1 MKSWINN
8 SAFWLLFGASKSNA
22 PRRAKYKK
30 GGVNILPE
38 NFWKWYLVLI
48 IPSILVFLLDVHDRV
63 KHKNK
68 KYVGVWFP
76 LVLICFL
83 STFVGLLGA
92 VSNGLDEEGELWF
105 VAMMSVC
112 YVGMIICIR
121 ALRNKRIVY
130 SEDEDYFSIT
140 LLFREEKIKFKDV
153 TRIYLSN
160 QYLDIYIKERR
171 IRIGSNFLVGAE
183 EFERYVKDYMM
194 KVYGYTKDRNRK

>member
-1 MKSWINN
+1 M
-8 SAFWLLFGASKSNA
+8 
-22 PRRAKYKK
+22 
-30 GGVNILPE
+30 PE
-38 NFWKWYLVLI
+38 NFGKWYLILI
-48 IPSILVFLLDVHDRV
+48 IPSILVFASDVYDRI

-121 ALRNKRIVY
+121 VLRNKRIVY
-130 SEDEDYFSIT
+130 TEDEDYFSIT
-140 LLFREEKIKFKDV
+140 LLFREEKINFKDV
-153 TRIYLSN
+153 TRIHLSN

-171 IRIGSNFLVGAE
+171 IRIGSNFLIGAE
-183 EFERYVKDYMM
+183 EFEKYVKDYMM
-194 KVYGYTKDRNRK
+194 KTYEYPQGRNRK

>member
-1 MKSWINN
+1 M
-8 SAFWLLFGASKSNA
+8 
-22 PRRAKYKK
+22 
-30 GGVNILPE
+30 PE
-38 NFWKWYLVLI
+38 NFWKWYLILI
-48 IPSILVFLLDVHDRV
+48 IPSIIVFLLDVCDRI

-76 LVLICFL
+76 LVVICFL

-92 VSNGLDEEGELWF
+92 VSNSLDGFNEEDLWF
-105 VAMMSVC
+105 VPMMSVC
-112 YVGMIICIR
+112 YVGMIICVR
-121 ALRNKRIVY
+121 VLRNKRIVY
-130 SEDEDYFSIT
+130 SENEDYFSIT

-183 EFERYVKDYMM
+183 EFERYVKDYRM
-194 KVYGYTKDRNRK
+194 KAYEYPQGRNRK

>member
-1 MKSWINN
+1 M
-8 SAFWLLFGASKSNA
+8 
-22 PRRAKYKK
+22 
-30 GGVNILPE
+30 PE
-38 NFWKWYLVLI
+38 NFGKWYLILI
-48 IPSILVFLLDVHDRV
+48 IPSILVFLLDVRDRV
-63 KHKNK
+63 KHKKK

-105 VAMMSVC
+105 VTMMSVC

-140 LLFREEKIKFKDV
+140 LLFREEKIEFKDV

-194 KVYGYTKDRNRK
+194 KAYGYTKDRNRK